1 MVVEQNI
8 IIGLQI
14 LILLG
19 IGCFFLFKNFL
30 FSYSSEKGKN
40 VATKEDIGEITNRI
54 ESVKL
59 DHATQL
65 ESARAELSSQINTHG
80 FRYEKEYEVLSEL
93 SALLVDVRDA
103 SISLRPV
110 MDFRDPNK
118 ADDEIKRERL
128 TRFYEALRALYLVR
142 EKKRPFFPEE
152 IYQSIRLIEK
162 ESRSESI
169 EYQYRDPVD
178 GERYM
183 DYWEKAE
190 SNQEKITEKAE
201 LAMSQIRKR
210 VTKWEALSDGL

>member
-1 MVVEQNI
+1 MEQNI
-8 IIGLQI
+8 ILGLQFI
-14 LILLG
+14 ILLG
-19 IGCFFLFKNFL
+19 IGSVFLFKKFL

-40 VATKEDIGEITNRI
+40 IATKEDIGEITNKI

-118 ADDEIKRERL
+118 SDDEIKQERL
-128 TRFYEALRALYLVR
+128 ARFYEALRALYLVR

-169 EYQYRDPVD
+169 EYQYHDPMD

-190 SNQEKITEKAE
+190 SNQEKITEQAE
-201 LAMSQIRKR
+201 VAMGQIRER

>member
-1 MVVEQNI
+1 VEQNI
-8 IIGLQI
+8 IIGLQV
-14 LILLG
+14 LILFG
-19 IGCFFLFKNFL
+19 IGCIFLFKNFL

-40 VATKEDIGEITNRI
+40 IATKEDIGEITIRI

-80 FRYEKEYEVLSEL
+80 FRYEKVYEVLSEL

-118 ADDEIKRERL
+118 TDGEIKQERL

-169 EYQYRDPVD
+169 EYQYHDPMD

-190 SNQEKITEKAE
+190 SNQEKITEQAE
-201 LAMSQIRKR
+201 VAMGQIRVR
-210 VTKWEALSDGL
+210 VTKWEALADGL

>member
-1 MVVEQNI
+1 VEQNI

-19 IGCFFLFKNFL
+19 VGSIFLFRKFL

-40 VATKEDIGEITNRI
+40 LATKEDIGEITSKI
-54 ESVKL
+54 EKVKL

-93 SALLVDVRDA
+93 SSLLVDVRDA
-103 SISLRPV
+103 SISFRPV

-118 ADDEIKRERL
+118 TDGEIKQERL

-142 EKKRPFFPEE
+142 EKKRPFFPED
-152 IYQSIRLIEK
+152 IYQSIRSIEK

-169 EYQYRDPVD
+169 EYQYHDPAD
-178 GERYM
+178 GERYL

-190 SNQEKITEKAE
+190 SNQDKITELAE
-201 LAMSQIRKR
+201 EAMKKIRER